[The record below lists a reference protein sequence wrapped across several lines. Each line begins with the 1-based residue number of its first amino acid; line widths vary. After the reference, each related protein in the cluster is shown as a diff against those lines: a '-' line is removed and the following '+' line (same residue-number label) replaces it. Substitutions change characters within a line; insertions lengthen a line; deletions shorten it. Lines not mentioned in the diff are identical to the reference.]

1 MNKPMLTL
9 VVNDFDFL
17 APLACGDVIADGIEL
32 RLERDTQRALDRTLS
47 DPAIDAG
54 ELSFARHVARVAA
67 GDRTFVAIPIF
78 PHRAFRHRCFFVH
91 RRSGLRDLDDL
102 AGRRVGTNEWPAT
115 GNTWSRAAL
124 RERGV
129 SIEGMRWL
137 VGSVDGAP
145 STRPQGDLPPHVQLA
160 PPDRTLLELL
170 LAGEL
175 DALMCPRPPA
185 GFYDAESPVVRL
197 IPDYRRAEQEYYR
210 RTGIYP
216 AHHVIGVRGEVVD
229 RAPRVL
235 GSLYRALAG
244 SIERWAAASRPLP
257 ELSPWMLAELEES
270 AALMGSAWHA
280 CGVEP
285 NRRTS
290 QALCDELHAQGLIDR
305 RLDAAALF
313 REFEGVGR

>member
-1 MNKPMLTL
+1 MSKTMLTL

-17 APLACGDVIADGIEL
+17 APLACGEVVTEGIDL

-47 DPAIDAG
+47 DPAIEAG

-67 GDRTFVAIPIF
+67 GDRTFVAMPIF
-78 PHRAFRHRCFFVH
+78 PHRAFRHRCFFI
-91 RRSGLRDLDDL
+91 RRQSGLHDLDDL

-145 STRPQGDLPPHVQLA
+145 STRPQGDLPPHVQHA
-160 PPDRTLLELL
+160 PPGRTLLELL
-170 LAGEL
+170 IAGEL

-185 GFYDAESPVVRL
+185 GFYDPESPVVRL

-216 AHHVIGVRGEVVD
+216 AHHVVGIRGEVVD
-229 RAPRVL
+229 RAPWVL
-235 GSLYRALAG
+235 GSLYRALAR
-244 SIERWAAASRPLP
+244 SIELWAAASRPLP
-257 ELSPWMLAELEES
+257 ELSPWMLAELEEC

-280 CGVEP
+280 AGVEP

-290 QALCDELHAQGLIDR
+290 QALCDELHAQGLIGR

-313 REFEGVGR
+313 AEFESVAG